1 MSDIRE
7 KIPPKITELKKLLL
21 NIKRLD
27 LVRKRLGVSEQGG
40 VINFKQTIPVEK
52 FKINQ
57 AMFSQLFPSE
67 QETQEITIYL
77 CTEDRYKEY
86 IRIIT
91 KKIVFYETALLNAK
105 SEQRVPLEKL
115 TEQEQKK
122 LNGLI
127 THLRKIPGVQ
137 KIIGIFNKILRDKI
151 ARRRAQ
157 ETRRA
162 EETPG
167 GESTES
173 LLQELQTFIREGK
186 YITHSK
192 ELTDKLEV
200 LVIAWSAACLPAPET
215 VEYEEV
221 AAFLK
226 EQIIT
231 LAPINTQCITMEDIR
246 TAVTGS
252 RDDISDLPLEELM
265 EQSNVLLQQA
275 QTLLTDN
282 SSSDTATVPAP
293 PPRTTAAEVVN
304 TPQQA
309 GFLSAL
315 FRGLF
320 GSCQRTGGRKRNKR
334 TKKMRR
340 RLSKRSKKMR
350 RRLSKGTKKMRR
362 RLSKRSKK
370 IRRRKNKRI

>member
-40 VINFKQTIPVEK
+40 VINFKQPLPVEK

-127 THLRKIPGVQ
+127 THLRKIPGV
-137 KIIGIFNKILRDKI
+137 
-151 ARRRAQ
+151 
-157 ETRRA
+157 
-162 EETPG
+162 
-167 GESTES
+167 
-173 LLQELQTFIREGK
+173 
-186 YITHSK
+186 
-192 ELTDKLEV
+192 
-200 LVIAWSAACLPAPET
+200 
-215 VEYEEV
+215 
-221 AAFLK
+221 
-226 EQIIT
+226 
-231 LAPINTQCITMEDIR
+231 
-246 TAVTGS
+246 
-252 RDDISDLPLEELM
+252 
-265 EQSNVLLQQA
+265 
-275 QTLLTDN
+275 
-282 SSSDTATVPAP
+282 
-293 PPRTTAAEVVN
+293 
-304 TPQQA
+304 
-309 GFLSAL
+309 
-315 FRGLF
+315 
-320 GSCQRTGGRKRNKR
+320 
-334 TKKMRR
+334 
-340 RLSKRSKKMR
+340 
-350 RRLSKGTKKMRR
+350 
-362 RLSKRSKK
+362 
-370 IRRRKNKRI
+370 